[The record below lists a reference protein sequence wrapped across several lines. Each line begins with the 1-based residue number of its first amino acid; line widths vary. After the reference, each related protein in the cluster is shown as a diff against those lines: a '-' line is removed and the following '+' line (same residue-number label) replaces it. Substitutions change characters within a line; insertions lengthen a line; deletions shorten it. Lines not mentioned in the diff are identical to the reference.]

1 MDMSNALREKQP
13 SKLNE
18 YPESI
23 IPSSP
28 PALSASQDTLP
39 SSPPSL
45 KPKKRPP
52 VTPRSFKRFFTPR
65 SSLNGPNTRSIVRT
79 KCHILKDILTPPSSL
94 KRNGPAFPNVPN
106 DDKAASKQLQDP
118 LCTPSRKRKLSF
130 CASSPPLQSSPLR
143 RFRTA
148 PTIYTDPVDRQE
160 DIEEIAPIYDTILE
174 EPTIEE
180 PISKPIPL
188 RRSKTLQA
196 SSSTFLRGLATS
208 RSSRVSFRSPSH
220 GTAWQDETAKFYSRP
235 DDLHRCWQDDHPTL
249 PFCTAACH
257 TNSLV
262 AIGDEEG
269 GIRILDT
276 AKGDK
281 LGFSQSYLSFQ
292 PHMNSIMDLEF
303 SSDDKLLATASGDQ
317 SSHIIDMPT
326 QTAVYCLSKHSS
338 SVKRVQ
344 FQPASND
351 NVVATCSRDGSVNI
365 WDLRYKAFDKPSL
378 QLRCS
383 LASEGDNSTRIS
395 TANMKYAQVSNSIRG
410 AHSDRARPKGQIET
424 QTHRD
429 DISVT
434 SISFLHPGREH
445 LFVTSCESNA
455 CVRLWDMR
463 TSYSLRRKMSTPLAV
478 TKQPESHSRYRQFGL
493 TSMVFNGDGSRLY
506 TLCRDGTIYAY
517 STPHLI
523 LGSGN
528 ELSLSKPQHRRFPAE
543 EAKTG
548 LGPLYGF
555 RHPRLLVSTF
565 FVKIALRRARDHH
578 TELLAVGSSDNCA
591 VLFPTDESYF
601 NRSSPTPGISLPA
614 DDTFQPPVPKG
625 FSGRRIGL
633 RRTNSGTS
641 LSERLEHNIPIYQL
655 GTPLIEGHH
664 KEVSAVSWTNNG
676 ELVTVSDDL
685 HARCWREGPDARDL
699 RVGGETEGR
708 RWNCGWADVND
719 TEYDEEEC

>member
-1 MDMSNALREKQP
+1 MDMSNALRDKQP

-18 YPESI
+18 CLDT

-28 PALSASQDTLP
+28 PTLNASLDTLP
-39 SSPPSL
+39 ASPPSL

-65 SSLNGPNTRSIVRT
+65 SSLHGSSTRSGVRAGRNN
-79 KCHILKDILTPPSSL
+79 LKDILTPPSSL
-94 KRNGPAFPNVPN
+94 NRNGPAFLNLQN
-106 DDKAASKQLQDP
+106 DNKSISRQFPDQPS
-118 LCTPSRKRKLSF
+118 TPTRKRKLSF
-130 CASSPPLQSSPLR
+130 CTSSPPLQSSPLR
-143 RFRTA
+143 RVRTIPA
-148 PTIYTDPVDRQE
+148 IYTDPIDRKE
-160 DIEEIAPIYDTILE
+160 DIEEATSTFNTI
-174 EPTIEE
+174 IEE
-180 PISKPIPL
+180 PNEEKVPEPIPL
-188 RRSKTLQA
+188 HRSQA
-196 SSSTFLRGLATS
+196 IQAAGPALLRNLAIS
-208 RSSRVSFRSPSH
+208 RSSRVTLRSPSY
-220 GTAWQDETAKFYSRP
+220 GTVWQDETANFYSRP
-235 DDLHRCWQDDHPTL
+235 EGLHRCWQDDHLTL

-262 AIGDEEG
+262 AVGDEEG

-281 LGFSQSYLSFQ
+281 AGFSQSFLTFQ

-344 FQPASND
+344 FQPGSNG
-351 NVVATCSRDGSVNI
+351 NVVATCSRDGSINI

-378 QLRCS
+378 QLHCS
-383 LASEGDNSTRIS
+383 LASDGDDTTRIS
-395 TANMKYAQVSNSIRG
+395 TAKMKYPQVSNNIRG
-410 AHSDRARPKGQIET
+410 AHSERPRSKGQSES
-424 QTHRD
+424 QSHRE

-463 TSYSLRRKMSTPLAV
+463 TSYSLRRKMSTPVAI
-478 TKQPESHSRYRQFGL
+478 TRQPESHSRYRQFGL
-493 TSMVFNGDGSRLY
+493 TSLVFNGDGNRLY
-506 TLCRDGTIYAY
+506 TLCRDGTVYAY

-523 LGSGN
+523 LGNSN
-528 ELSLSKPQHRRFPAE
+528 ELSLSNPPLRRFPGE
-543 EAKTG
+543 EPKAG

-555 RHPRLLVSTF
+555 RHPRLLVATF
-565 FVKIALRRARDHH
+565 FVKIALRQAQNDN

-591 VLFPTDESYF
+591 IVFPTNERYF
-601 NRSSPTPGISLPA
+601 KKSLPTSEISLP
-614 DDTFQPPVPKG
+614 TNSMPGPKG
-625 FSGRRIGL
+625 FGGRRIGL
-633 RRTNSGTS
+633 QRTKSGTS
-641 LSERLEHNIPIYQL
+641 LSARLEHDIPIYQH
-655 GTPLIEGHH
+655 GSPLVEGHQ

-699 RVGGETEGR
+699 RLGGEAGGR
-708 RWNCGWADVND
+708 RWNCGWAEVND
-719 TEYDEEEC
+719 PEYDEEEC